1 MQKAK
6 LKNICVIWLLFYKE
20 WKPKIQCV
28 VFVYEIRDK
37 TVKKSRKKYLLYIKT
52 QNIDHSVGER
62 GWTKS
67 GKAQKSLQM

>member
-20 WKPKIQCV
+20 RKPKIQCV
-28 VFVYEIRDK
+28 VFVHEIRDK

-62 GWTKS
+62 G
-67 GKAQKSLQM
+67 